1 MHNMSLAIYEKYH
14 QVSPLLDDAHLDLD
28 DGVVAGHEPGVEL
41 LQDGEAGLHGPVPHV
56 HQLGPAV
63 NSGQGPPGGDGLP
76 THGAGP
82 VRGRV
87 QGEADAGEDG
97 ARAAWA
103 GGGAPEAGAQRP
115 ALPGVLTPGAAAP
128 AEDGLKL

>member
-1 MHNMSLAIYEKYH
+1 MYHTGH

-63 NSGQGPPGGDGLP
+63 DCGLGPPGGDGLP

-87 QGEADAGEDG
+87 QGEADKGEDG
-97 ARAAWA
+97 ARAAWS
-103 GGGAPEAGAQRP
+103 GGGAPEAGAQGP
-115 ALPGVLTPGAAAP
+115 ALPGILTSGAATP
-128 AEDGLKL
+128 TVTRFKLNKMRN